1 MINPSSNLFNFDA
14 VFFGGLMLFLLL
26 IFHAVSNYLVI
37 NAYQKASRNF
47 ILAKKFRYT
56 LFLFYGL
63 SFVLVGCHL
72 AEIFIWGAT
81 LFYSG
86 LVPNF
91 DQAIL
96 FAGSAY
102 TTVGYG
108 TIPLP
113 IGWELLMVV
122 IALDGM
128 VAFGWTIVNLSN
140 MQRTVQVARR
150 LAKSNGYFM

>member
-1 MINPSSNLFNFDA
+1 MNPSNHIFNFEA
-14 VFFGGLMLFLLL
+14 MFFGGLMLFLML
-26 IFHAVSNYLVI
+26 IFHAVYNYFVTNL
-37 NAYQKASRNF
+37 YQKSSRKF
-47 ILAKKFRYT
+47 ILEKKYRYT
-56 LFLFYGL
+56 LFLFYGM
-63 SFVLVGCHL
+63 SFLLVGSHL
-72 AEIFIWGAT
+72 SEIFLWGAA

-91 DQAIL
+91 DQAIF

-108 TIPLP
+108 TVPLP
-113 IGWELLMVV
+113 VGWDLLMVV

-150 LAKSNGYFM
+150 MSKSDGYFM

>member
-1 MINPSSNLFNFDA
+1 MINPSSHLFNFDA
-14 VFFGGLMLFLLL
+14 VFFGGLMLFLML
-26 IFHAVSNYLVI
+26 IFHAVYNYLVI
-37 NAYQKASRNF
+37 NAYQKVSRKF

-56 LFLFYGL
+56 LLLFYGL
-63 SFVLVGCHL
+63 SFVLVGSHL
-72 AEIFIWGAT
+72 AEIFIWGTT

-96 FAGSAY
+96 FSGSAY

-108 TIPLP
+108 AIPLP
-113 IGWELLMVV
+113 IGWDLLMVF

-128 VAFGWTIVNLSN
+128 IAFGWTIVNLSS
-140 MQRTVQVARR
+140 MQRTVHVARR
-150 LAKSNGYFM
+150 LAKSDGYFM

>member
-1 MINPSSNLFNFDA
+1 
-14 VFFGGLMLFLLL
+14 MLFLLL

-37 NAYQKASRNF
+37 NAYQKASRKF

>member
-1 MINPSSNLFNFDA
+1 MISPSSHFFNFDA
-14 VFFGGLMLFLLL
+14 ILFGGVMLFLLL
-26 IFHAVSNYLVI
+26 IFHAVYNYFVT
-37 NAYQKASRNF
+37 NAYQKFSRKF
-47 ILAKKFRYT
+47 ILNKKFRYT

-63 SFVLVGCHL
+63 SFVLVGSHL

-91 DQAIL
+91 DQAIF

-108 TIPLP
+108 AMPLP
-113 IGWELLMVV
+113 AGWDLLMVV

-128 VAFGWTIVNLSN
+128 VAFGWTIVNLAN
-140 MQRTVQVARR
+140 MQRTVHVARR
-150 LAKSNGYFM
+150 LAKSDGYFM